1 MKMKSMTLKLAALI
15 CFLLLL
21 VSVGFGEKV
30 EKVPLQD
37 SPSKEKV
44 KEPIK
49 AEKAKPQEAGASEA
63 SGEKTRTLP
72 QIKPVEQQSV
82 PVQSVPV
89 LHPTMVPQTKA
100 QPAPTFRGKGSQIKW
115 QVLSTGGTKGNSS
128 SYQIGNA
135 VSQTAIGCGGSSSH
149 QLCQGFLVGSYGG
162 GGFVRGDATGDGVI
176 DAGDVVYMINY
187 LYRGGYPPDP
197 LEAGDTTCDGNVD
210 AGDVVYLVNYLYR
223 NGPAPSC

>member
-1 MKMKSMTLKLAALI
+1 MKQRRLYLWIYPRQRQTQPSRRPTKMV
-15 CFLLLL
+15 LLLAL
-21 VSVGFGEKV
+21 LLSLFFIGEPYTRELGKKV
-30 EKVPLQD
+30 EIKPKATVVVPTNDEQ
-37 SPSKEKV
+37 PKE
-44 KEPIK
+44 
-49 AEKAKPQEAGASEA
+49 
-63 SGEKTRTLP
+63 
-72 QIKPVEQQSV
+72 QIKPVKPEQT
-82 PVQSVPV
+82 PF
-89 LHPTMVPQTKA
+89 L
-100 QPAPTFRGKGSQIKW
+100 PAPVIWEKGTQIKW

-128 SYQIGNA
+128 SYQIGNT
-135 VSQTAIGCGGSSSH
+135 VSQTAIGCGGSSSY